1 MHSLHRSLIAIGLNV
16 LLLCSAVL
24 SEPPLP
30 TPEVFRFP
38 AGQHKGGELR
48 IVNHVPVLVVAGT
61 PEEIGEQ
68 IGVLAMRTAP
78 RLKEIP
84 RELLK
89 RRQVEHLYPLL
100 MQVGKTMLP
109 RFPENYRREMEAIS
123 KSGDVDRD
131 LLTVINTIDDLE
143 RIGGCSSI
151 TIGTEHSA
159 TGGPLMAR
167 NLDYYLPDY
176 VPYYTLVTVYRPT
189 GKLAFASVGFPGW
202 LGVLSAMNESGLT
215 LATHQV
221 TQSADHSPSFT
232 PDGTPMTLSFR
243 RVMEECRTVA
253 EAERLLRSVK
263 RTTYL
268 SIAVADTREAAV
280 FELTP
285 QSVVV
290 RRPEDDM
297 LICTNHFRSPELRV
311 NMECDRYEK
320 LKAGG
325 ITGKV
330 DAPQLWQRLNKASW
344 GATFQSMIFEP
355 ASLKLHLA
363 FGAPPSTAQQPRTLD
378 LAPLMR
384 KRQ

>member
-1 MHSLHRSLIAIGLNV
+1 LAESPAK
-16 LLLCSAVL
+16 
-24 SEPPLP
+24 
-30 TPEVFRFP
+30 VFQFP
-38 AGQHKGGELR
+38 AGKHQAGELQ

-61 PEEIGEQ
+61 PEEMGEQ

-84 RELLK
+84 KELLK
-89 RRQVEHLYPLL
+89 QRQIEHLYPLL
-100 MQVGKTMLP
+100 IQVGKTMLP

-123 KSGDVDRD
+123 KSSDVDAD

-151 TIGTEHSA
+151 TIGAEHSA

-176 VPYYTLVTVYRPT
+176 VPAYTLVTVYRPT

-202 LGVLSAMNESGLT
+202 LGVLSAMNEAGLT

-268 SIAVADTREAAV
+268 SIAVADTREAVV

-290 RRPEDDM
+290 RRPEDGM

-311 NMECDRYEK
+311 NTGCHRYEK
-320 LKAGG
+320 LKEGG

-330 DAPQLWQRLNKASW
+330 DVPQLWKRLDKATDGS
-344 GATFQSMIFEP
+344 TFQSMVFEP

-363 FGAPPSTAQQPRTLD
+363 YGTPPATLRSRNTVD
-378 LAPLMR
+378 LSDLM
-384 KRQ
+384 KHRQ